1 MLILFMANLQR
12 SFGVCFDDHDEPL
25 AVELLLFLADAADL
39 VELRRRDRLPAA
51 HIAERCVGEDDE
63 RRNAALYRTA
73 RPSASG

>member
-12 SFGVCFDDHDEPL
+12 SFGVRFDYLDEPL
-25 AVELLLFLADAADL
+25 AVELLLFLAYSADL
-39 VELRRRDRLPAA
+39 PEFFRRDRLSAA

-63 RRNAALYRTA
+63 RRYAALCRTA